1 MKKILLFAASLL
13 LLASCEEWEP
23 VLTLKYEQPDPEPAV
38 ALTPTHTIAQLCQM
52 YDGAPL
58 KITQSLI
65 ISGKVTTDDQPGNF
79 YKTLYIQDETGG
91 IEVKIGRNSLYN
103 IYHPGQTLYVQCNEL
118 CLGMYGFKTGT
129 YGGQGMIQIGAT
141 DPSGDYE
148 TSYLESPLLI
158 DAHVFKGALGS
169 PVAPVD
175 VPEAKLPKKYDTQ
188 ATNTYIGRLVT
199 LKGLQ
204 YANENFV
211 LLYLDSSQDKKSY
224 KNRVF
229 LSDSNPEGDKVHSI
243 TTWAMSKPLMTQ
255 YLQSHRW
262 DKAKIGSGSDFTGQ
276 TLGDLVGDGTYP
288 GVEKNAYSVSQYFTM
303 GSREIQIRTSGF
315 SKFGDL
321 EIPKDVLNGS
331 RKINVTGIL
340 TMYQGS
346 IQLTVNSQYDF
357 TYEDGT
363 PLYN

>member
-23 VLTLKYEQPDPEPAV
+23 VMTLKYDEPAPEPEAMI
-38 ALTPTHTIAQLCQM
+38 TPTHTIAELCKM
-52 YDGAPL
+52 YDGVPL

-65 ISGKVTTDDQPGNF
+65 IAGRVSTDDQPGNF

-103 IYHPGQTLYVQCNEL
+103 LYRPGQTLYVQCNEL
-118 CLGMYGFKTGT
+118 SLGMYGFKTGN
-129 YGGQGMIQIGAT
+129 YGGQGMIQIGAA

-158 DAHVFKGALGS
+158 DAHVFKGAQGPLVTPTVVS
-169 PVAPVD
+169 
-175 VPEAKLPKKYDTQ
+175 EAQLPRKSDTQ
-188 ATNTYIGRLVT
+188 VSNPNIGKLVT
-199 LKGLQ
+199 IQGLQ
-204 YANENFV
+204 YAGENFC
-211 LLYLDSSQDKKSY
+211 LLYLDSTQDKKSY

-229 LSDSNPEGDKVHSI
+229 LSDSNPENDLTHGI
-243 TTWAMSKPLMTQ
+243 TTWGISKPLMTQ
-255 YLQSHRW
+255 ILQSGRW
-262 DKAKIGSGSDFTGQ
+262 DKAKIGSGNDFTGQ
-276 TLGDLVGDGTYP
+276 TLGDLRGDGTYP
-288 GVEKNAYSVSQYFTM
+288 GVEKAAYAISQYFTV
-303 GSREIQIRTSGF
+303 GSKEVQIRTSGF

-346 IQLTVNSQYDF
+346 IQMTVNSEKDF